1 MTNYS
6 DRVSEIRD
14 FFANGDH
21 ELGRRRLLDLAYDA
35 DDATLLRECIDWSRT
50 FLPDEGSQN
59 KAPAPDTA
67 AALKLLDKIPDR
79 ENLRAPELLLTAK
92 GLSKSYRSGHFSLKD
107 VDLQL
112 HAGQVIGIVG
122 ENGNGKTTFLRQVA
136 TELQPDSGELDWL
149 YVKPR
154 VNHYYD
160 VKNATGF
167 IPQRIPKWY
176 GLLRDNLAFTA
187 AIHDFHGED
196 NDLRVDF
203 VLERFG
209 LSKFAQLKWTQISSG
224 YRTRFEIARVLL
236 LRPALLILDE
246 PLANLDINAQQTL
259 LQDLKYLARS
269 SRHPMGVLLSSQQL
283 YEVEK
288 IADEVMFIAKGRT
301 QMNVKHVA
309 DPEIK
314 VESVIIELETPASRE
329 RIVQALGDRIS
340 EIKFNGGL
348 YQVHFKGDLNE
359 LLALLSTASIDL
371 KYFRDITHSTKRF
384 F

>member
-14 FFANGDH
+14 FFANGDL

-35 DDATLLRECIDWSRT
+35 DDAALLRECIAWSRT
-50 FLPDEGSQN
+50 FLPDEG
-59 KAPAPDTA
+59 APKPEQIDS
-67 AALKLLDKIPDR
+67 ALKLLDRIPDPNNR
-79 ENLRAPELLLTAK
+79 HEAKLLLTAK
-92 GLSKSYRSGHFSLKD
+92 GLSKTYRSGHFTLKD
-107 VDLQL
+107 VDMQL
-112 HAGQVIGIVG
+112 SEGQVIGIVG

-136 TELQPDSGELDWL
+136 TELQPDTGELEWL
-149 YVKPR
+149 YVQPR
-154 VNHYYD
+154 INQYYD

-167 IPQRIPKWY
+167 IPQRIPRWF
-176 GLLRDNLAFTA
+176 GILRDNLAFTA
-187 AIHDFHGED
+187 AIHDQHGET
-196 NDLRVDF
+196 NDLHVDF

-224 YRTRFEIARVLL
+224 YRTRFEIARIML
-236 LRPALLILDE
+236 LRPQLLILDE

-269 SRHPMGVLLSSQQL
+269 NRHPMGVLLSSQQL

-288 IADEVMFIAKGRT
+288 IADEVMFISKGRT
-301 QMNVKHVA
+301 QMNVKQKAGEETETDVL
-309 DPEIK
+309 I
-314 VESVIIELETPASRE
+314 LEMETGESRE
-329 RIVQALGDRIS
+329 KIVQALGDRIQ
-340 EIKFNGGL
+340 EIRFNGGL
-348 YQVHFKGDLNE
+348 YQLHFKGSVNE
-359 LLALLSTASIDL
+359 LFAMLASANLNL